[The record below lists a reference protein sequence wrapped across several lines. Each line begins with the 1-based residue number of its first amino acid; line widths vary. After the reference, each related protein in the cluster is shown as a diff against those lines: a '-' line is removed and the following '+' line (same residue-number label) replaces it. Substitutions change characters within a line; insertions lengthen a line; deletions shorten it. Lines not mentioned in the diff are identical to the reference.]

1 MIKPLTS
8 LRFVF
13 AFLVFMSHMN
23 LFPHEEPG
31 FLWHLFREGY
41 AGVSFFFMLSGF
53 ILAYTYQQRLIEGT
67 ATVRSFYVARVARI
81 YPLHLLA
88 LLASLFFLQFF
99 VHPSAG
105 DFGELAINTLLLQS
119 FIPGQEFLFNSV
131 SWSLSDEAFFYALF
145 PVIIFSAVRDRRRGA
160 LILWSLL
167 GIGIVLSA
175 YLLRNNPWE
184 HWTLYINPLFRIFD
198 FVLGI
203 AFYNLCRWWESRHP
217 QQRHYTRLEWLALL
231 LLVAAYCLA
240 FFIPV
245 SFRRSVW
252 YWLPMGL
259 LISSFYFHRGVLSRL
274 LSHPL
279 CVKLG
284 EISFAFYLFHYL
296 VIQGVKIVLHH
307 LHLSLPLAGEF
318 VVALV
323 TSVATAYIAHQ
334 YIEQPLNRLIRKRF
348 SS

>member
-13 AFLVFMSHMN
+13 AFLVFMSHKN
-23 LFPHEEPG
+23 LFPHEAPG
-31 FLWHLFREGY
+31 FLWHIFREGY

-53 ILAYTYQQRLIEGT
+53 ILAYTYQQRLISGT
-67 ATVRSFYVARVARI
+67 VTVRSFYVARIARI

-88 LLASLFFLQFF
+88 LLVSLFLLRFF
-99 VHPSAG
+99 AHSSAS
-105 DFGELAINTLLLQS
+105 DFGELALNILLLQS

-145 PVIIFSAVRDRRRGA
+145 PVIIFSTFRNRRREAQAMWVG
-160 LILWSLL
+160 L
-167 GIGIVLSA
+167 GLAIVLSA
-175 YLLRNNPWE
+175 YLLRNNLWE

-203 AFYNLCRWWESRHP
+203 ALYNLCHRWESYLPLQGR
-217 QQRHYTRLEWLALL
+217 YTQLEWLALL
-231 LLVAAYCLA
+231 LIIVAYCTA

-259 LISSFYFHRGVLSRL
+259 LIASFYFHRGALSRL
-274 LSHPL
+274 LSHSV

-296 VIQGVKIVLHH
+296 VIQCVKIGLRH
-307 LHLSLPLAGEF
+307 LHLEVSLTIEFFIALA
-318 VVALV
+318 V
-323 TSVATAYIAHQ
+323 SIATAYIAHQ